1 MDGRPRR
8 NHSAAF
14 KVKVAIEAAINL
26 IRPENLAL
34 FTNVIGKFRHHI
46 SLAFL
51 YLDCHLSSFRE
62 HLSDP

>member
-1 MDGRPRR
+1 MNGRPRR
-8 NHSAAF
+8 DHTAAF
-14 KVKVAIEAAINL
+14 KVKVAIEGAINL

-34 FTNVIGKFRHHI
+34 FTNEIGEFRHHI

-62 HLSDP
+62 HFSDP